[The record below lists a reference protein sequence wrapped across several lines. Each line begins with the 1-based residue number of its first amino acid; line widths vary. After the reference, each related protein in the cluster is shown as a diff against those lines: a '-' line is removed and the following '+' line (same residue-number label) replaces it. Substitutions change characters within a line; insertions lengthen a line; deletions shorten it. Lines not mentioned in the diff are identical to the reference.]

1 MKTTTTF
8 YRSIFMFALCVSFA
22 YVSQA
27 QQIAF
32 TNFNS
37 LITTATHSGCCVS
50 VVDVNSD
57 GLDDI
62 LIMDQSKTLVL
73 EQQNRDG
80 SFTRTSL
87 GTIPDNAK
95 VWGMAVADV
104 DHNGWKDVATG
115 SGSCYLYKL
124 SYSGGNVTATIT
136 QLSASYFVQN
146 ITFGDFN
153 NDGWADLHVC
163 DDDDYS
169 KVYQNDGTGNLVLT
183 TSLINT
189 NINPGLTYGSDP
201 YDSGNYGSVWTDFD
215 NDGDLDLYI
224 AHCRQSTS
232 SNTDQ
237 RRRDRLFVNNGNNVF
252 TENAQSY
259 GIEVSDFKQTWT
271 TSFGDIDND
280 GDLDIVMTNHGE
292 NGQILEND
300 GTGHFTDITSAS
312 GLTTPGMDPIESM
325 VEDFDNDGFLDIFI
339 TGGGNG
345 DSYFLYHN
353 NGNKTFT
360 LVTLPIPSTTNGMLS
375 FATGDLNHDGK
386 IDMYAS
392 YGNVY
397 NTPTSTADVL
407 YLNTTHNSNHFITFD
422 LKGTVSNL
430 GAIGARVTIY
440 GPWGKQIREVRAG
453 ESYGTCNSFQCHFG
467 LGQNT
472 MVDSARIDWP
482 SHLQT
487 HLTNLA
493 ADQFV
498 TSVENGCNIS
508 GNVIPGPYVLCTG
521 QTVTLSTGSGFS
533 AYSWS
538 TGSTASS
545 ILVSTAGVYN
555 VMVTQGS
562 CTNLSPSVTVELN
575 PDQTPTVTSTA
586 TSNSCAGTA
595 TLTSSPA
602 LAYTW
607 SGPNGFTATTQSI
620 NPIES
625 GNYSVTIQGSCANFS
640 SAPTSVTLLAAPA
653 PTASDV
659 SGNGPA
665 SFLLTA
671 VGNGGLLSWY
681 DLPVGG
687 TLLGTGST
695 YNTPVINASATY
707 YVQEATTYP
716 GSSVHTGQ
724 ANHSGTSLYNNTING
739 GLDFNVIAPC
749 TLVSVKVITEST
761 HYGTREFQIK
771 NSGGTVIA
779 SQIVNIQSDTT
790 VVALN
795 FPLSVGSSYRLTTN
809 GTLNT
814 TNFGAV
820 SPYFQR
826 SSSGVSY
833 PFTISNVLSIT
844 NGFSTTTTN
853 TAYYYF
859 YDWVV
864 ATPPIICESPMVP
877 VQVTVTPS
885 GINNFTA
892 DNHLHIYPNPTSAHV
907 TVSFNLPGATSSK
920 VEFIDAVGR
929 VVSSEVFENIGG
941 NYSHVFDLSNFSK
954 GIYTIHVSS
963 QDKTS
968 YQRLIIQ

>member
-8 YRSIFMFALCVSFA
+8 YRSLFAFLLCVSFA
-22 YVSQA
+22 YSAHA
-27 QQIAF
+27 QMAF
-32 TNFNS
+32 TNSNS

-62 LIMDQSKTLVL
+62 LIMDQSKTLIL
-73 EQQNRDG
+73 EMQNRDG
-80 SFTRTSL
+80 SYTRTSL
-87 GTIPDNAK
+87 GAIPDNAK

-124 SYSGGNVTATIT
+124 SYSGGNVTAAIT
-136 QLSASYFVQN
+136 QLSGSYFVQN

-153 NDGWADLHVC
+153 NDGWVDLHVC

-232 SNTDQ
+232 SSTDQ
-237 RRRDRLFVNNGNNVF
+237 RRRDRLFVNNGSNVF
-252 TENAQSY
+252 TEAAQSY
-259 GIEVSDFKQTWT
+259 GIEVSSFKQTWT

-280 GDLDIVMTNHGE
+280 GDLDILMTNHGE
-292 NGQILEND
+292 NGQILAND
-300 GTGHFTDITSAS
+300 GTGHFTDITVST
-312 GLTTPGMDPIESM
+312 GLSTSGMDPIESM
-325 VEDFDNDGFLDIFI
+325 MEDFDNDGFLDLLIS
-339 TGGGNG
+339 GGGSG

-353 NGNKTFT
+353 NGNSTFT
-360 LVTLPIPSTTNGMLS
+360 QSQAIPSTTNGMLS

-386 IDMYAS
+386 IDLYAS

-407 YLNTTHNSNHFITFD
+407 YLNTTNNTNHFITFD
-422 LKGTVSNL
+422 LKGTVSNQ
-430 GAIGARVTIY
+430 GAIGTRVTLY

-453 ESYGTCNSFQCHFG
+453 ESYGTGNSFQLHFG
-467 LGQNT
+467 LGSAT

-487 HLTNLA
+487 HLANLA

-498 TSVENGCNIS
+498 TSVEGSCTITN
-508 GNVIPGPYVLCTG
+508 NVIPGPSFICPG
-521 QTVTLSTGSGFS
+521 PTLSTGSGFS
-533 AYSWS
+533 SYLWS
-538 TGSTASS
+538 DGETTQS
-545 ILVSTAGVYN
+545 ITPTSGVYN
-555 VMVTQGS
+555 VLVTTAGGCS
-562 CTNLSPSVTVELN
+562 NISNSIVVN
-575 PDQTPTVTSTA
+575 PDQTPTVALNTT
-586 TSNSCAGTA
+586 TLSCSDTV
-595 TLTSSPA
+595 TLTSSSA
-602 LAYTW
+602 ASYLW

-620 NPIES
+620 STNEA
-625 GNYSVTIQGSCANFS
+625 GNYTVTVPSTMCPTFFTSSPASVTY
-640 SAPTSVTLLAAPA
+640 LPA
-653 PTASDV
+653 PSPIASDQ

-665 SFLLTA
+665 SFTLSAT
-671 VGNGGLLSWY
+671 GSGGTISWY
-681 DLPVGG
+681 DQPTGG
-687 TLLGTGST
+687 TLLGTGSS
-695 YNTPVINASATY
+695 YMTPVLTNSTTY
-707 YVQEATTYP
+707 YVSETTNYP
-716 GSSVHTGQ
+716 GIDAHTGM
-724 ANHSGTSLYNNTING
+724 AYHSGSSFNNTING
-739 GLDFNVIAPC
+739 GLDFNVIANC
-749 TLVSVKVITEST
+749 TLNSVKVYTDAT
-761 HYGTREFQIK
+761 HYGIREIQIK
-771 NSGGTVIA
+771 NSVGTVVSSVMANITA
-779 SQIVNIQSDTT
+779 DTSIVT
-790 VVALN
+790 VNL
-795 FPLSVGSSYRLTTN
+795 PLTVGTSYRITTN
-809 GTLNT
+809 STVNT
-814 TNFGAV
+814 TNFSSI
-820 SPYFQR
+820 SPYLMR
-826 SSSGVSY
+826 NGSGASY
-833 PFTISNVLSIT
+833 PYTVNNLVSIT
-844 NGFSTTTTN
+844 NGWTGSQTSTS
-853 TAYYYF
+853 AYYYF
-859 YDWVV
+859 YDWNVT
-864 ATPPIICESPMVP
+864 TPTFNCESDRIP
-877 VQVTVTPS
+877 VDVNILNV
-885 GINNFTA
+885 GISNFSA
-892 DNHLHIYPNPTSAHV
+892 DNNLHIYPNPTSADV
-907 TVSFNLPGATSSK
+907 TVAFNLPGATSSN